1 MYKKELG
8 NKGEQIASDYLK
20 KIGYKIL
27 ERNFRKRT
35 GEIDI
40 IAEDPEMKEC
50 VFIEVKTRKSKAFG
64 YPEEAV
70 DNRKL
75 KKLIATANLWLE
87 DKEEQMWRIDVIAI
101 EIDTY
106 TPKITHIKNITQGLP
121 SFYDE

>member
-1 MYKKELG
+1 MDKKELG

-27 ERNFRKRT
+27 ETNFRKRT

-50 VFIEVKTRKSKAFG
+50 VFIEVKTRKSKTFG
-64 YPEEAV
+64 YPEESV

-75 KKLIATANLWLE
+75 KKLITTANIWLE
-87 DKEEQMWRIDVIAI
+87 DKKEQTWRIDIIAI
-101 EIDTY
+101 EMDNY
-106 TPKITHIKNITQGLP
+106 PPKITHIKNITQDFP
-121 SFYDE
+121 SIYDE